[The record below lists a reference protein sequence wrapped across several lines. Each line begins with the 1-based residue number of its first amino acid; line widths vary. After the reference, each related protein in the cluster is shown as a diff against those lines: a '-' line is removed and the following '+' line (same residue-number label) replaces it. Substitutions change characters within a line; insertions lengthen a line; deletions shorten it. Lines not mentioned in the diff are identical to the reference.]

1 AERINNT
8 MKNELLKGMVFHHI
22 EEVKT
27 AVTVAVEF
35 YNHERPHMSID
46 MMTPVEAAAC
56 TGEIDKRWTSY
67 RLIAIKN
74 RMDGLEIA
82 EKGLPLPALSGVDW
96 RA

>member
-1 AERINNT
+1 
-8 MKNELLKGMVFHHI
+8 
-22 EEVKT
+22 
-27 AVTVAVEF
+27 
-35 YNHERPHMSID
+35 MSID

-56 TGEIDKRWTSY
+56 TGEIDKRWTDY

-74 RMDGLEIA
+74 RMEGLENA